1 MRRARILPLALAGG
15 VALALVATSPAAA
28 ASVTWISPTDSWWS
42 VGGPWSGGAIA
53 ATGDDVTFAGGDR
66 STYNL
71 GNVTF
76 SSFHF
81 TNAHTIANGGGV
93 IGLTNGLT
101 VDAGAPV
108 TIQPG
113 VSTSGDQSWAV
124 ATGAALTLP
133 SQVNVDP
140 ASTLTLQVDGVIEVT
155 TGNLDG
161 AAAACIVKT
170 GAGVLRFAGGG
181 GGVGSCGADPEGLR
195 VEAGE
200 VQIAPGANLGGK
212 SFRVAGGTFTGGAL
226 GAASVVRQLNLGTG
240 TVSPGVAG
248 TDIGAINLWGTS
260 TWTGGSYIVDWNPAT
275 GDADLVHGDN
285 QSISLADT
293 VLELRLASAATVGDT
308 VTVLDS
314 TVAVSGAFRSPA
326 GAVLADGDEFV
337 SGGQRYEIAYTATA
351 VNVTWLGAVPV
362 APAPVPAADPTLAET
377 GVTPGTGLA
386 AAAAVLA
393 LVGGVL
399 LVRRRRA
406 TARL

>member
-1 MRRARILPLALAGG
+1 MRRSRALTLALAGG
-15 VALALVATSPAAA
+15 TALALVVASPAAA
-28 ASVTWISPTDSWWS
+28 ASVTWVAPGDTWWS
-42 VGGPWSGGAIA
+42 DAGSWSGAAVA

-81 TNAHTIANGGGV
+81 TNAHTIANGGGA

-108 TIQPG
+108 RIEPG
-113 VSTSGDQSWAV
+113 VATSGDQSWAV
-124 ATGAALTLP
+124 ATGATLTLP
-133 SQVNVDP
+133 SQVDVDP
-140 ASTLTLQVDGVIEVT
+140 ASTLTLQVDGTVDVT

-161 AAAACIVKT
+161 GAAACIVKT
-170 GAGVLRFAGGG
+170 GAGVLRFASGG
-181 GGVGSCGADPEGLR
+181 GGVGVCGADPEGLR

-200 VQIAPGANLGGK
+200 VQIVPGANLGGK

-240 TVSPGVAG
+240 TVSPGVAA
-248 TDIGAINLWGTS
+248 TDIGAINLWGS
-260 TWTGGSYIVDWNPAT
+260 SSWTGGSYIVDWNPTT

-285 QSISLADT
+285 QPISVADT
-293 VLELRLASAATVGDT
+293 VLELRLAAAATVGDT

-337 SGGQRYEIAYTATA
+337 SGGQRYEIGYTATA
-351 VNVTWLGAVPV
+351 VNVTWLGAVPA
-362 APAPVPAADPTLAET
+362 APAPAPAADPTLAET
-377 GVTPGTGLA
+377 GVTVGTGIA
-386 AAAAVLA
+386 AAGAVLA

-406 TARL
+406 TAGL